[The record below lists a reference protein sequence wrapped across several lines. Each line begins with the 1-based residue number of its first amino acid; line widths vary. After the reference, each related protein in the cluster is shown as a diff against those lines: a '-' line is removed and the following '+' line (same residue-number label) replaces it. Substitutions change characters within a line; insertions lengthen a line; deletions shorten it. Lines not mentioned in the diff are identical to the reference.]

1 MMVIAIFGNDITSLE
16 DIHDGDAEYE
26 NGVIRNLSGKMIY
39 VYSATGQLVHYTTG
53 DVDLAQM
60 QKGAFLISNGNWT
73 IRVVIP

>member
-1 MMVIAIFGNDITSLE
+1 M
-16 DIHDGDAEYE
+16 
-26 NGVIRNLSGKMIY
+26 IRNLSGKMIY